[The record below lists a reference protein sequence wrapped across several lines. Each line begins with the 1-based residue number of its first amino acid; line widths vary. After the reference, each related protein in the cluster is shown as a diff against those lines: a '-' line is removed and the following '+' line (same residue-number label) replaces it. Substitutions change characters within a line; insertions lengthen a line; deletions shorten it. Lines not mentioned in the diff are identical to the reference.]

1 MNGSTISPR
10 RPLAAG
16 RSGHE
21 HDGCCSGQLALGPDR
36 RLVLSVVCDH
46 CGATVAVLDSLDYQL
61 AAKPGPALDLA
72 A

>member
-10 RPLAAG
+10 TAQAADP
-16 RSGHE
+16 SEHE
-21 HDGCCSGQLALGPDR
+21 HDGCCSGQLTFGPDR

-46 CGATVAVLDSLDYQL
+46 CGTTVTVLDSLDYQV
-61 AAKPGPALDLA
+61 AAKPGPALGLA

>member
-10 RPLAAG
+10 RALAADP
-16 RSGHE
+16 SEHE
-21 HDGCCSGQLALGPDR
+21 HDGCCSGQLRFGRDR

-46 CGATVAVLDSLDYQL
+46 CGATVTVLGSLDYQF
-61 AAKPGPALDLA
+61 AAKPGPALDVA